1 MKHFLLIFS
10 SLLFVS
16 ASLAQYNMTGTVV
29 TLDIGDSLPG
39 ASVVLEGTSRGTTTD
54 TEGRFELS
62 GVSPGTYT
70 ITVSFVGYENA
81 SQVVTVRSTD
91 IVLNFELES
100 TSVALEGLEVFS
112 SRALEQRTPVSFT
125 TLGRAELRRDL
136 GSRDVPLVLNS
147 APSVYSTAQG
157 GGAGDARVNVR
168 GFNQRNIA
176 IMVNGIPTNDME
188 NGWLYWSNWD
198 GLGEVINSIQLQRGL
213 SVVTLATPSIGGTMN
228 ILTDPA
234 RNTRQVLLRQ
244 EFGNDGLRKTNL
256 VLSSGLI
263 NGKVAVTVSGV
274 RKTGRGY
281 VDGTWTDM

>member
-29 TLDIGDSLPG
+29 TLDVGDSLPG

-81 SQVVTVRSTD
+81 SQVVTVRSAD

-213 SVVTLATPSIGGTMN
+213 SIVTLATPSIGGTMN

-256 VLSSGLI
+256 VLSSGL
-263 NGKVAVTVSGV
+263 
-274 RKTGRGY
+274 
-281 VDGTWTDM
+281 D